1 MSASPFL
8 SDEWFTRVDALIAAA
23 GDLQI
28 PPAMKAAE
36 INVTVASPTGNV
48 ELFLKDGLFTRG
60 HRARAVTTLTLP
72 SALARKIFIDGDAA
86 AGVQAFL
93 TGEIKAEGDLAT
105 LVAMQTVEPSAAQ
118 EALRKQIAA
127 ITSP

>member
-60 HRARAVTTLTLP
+60 HRAGAVTTLTLS

-105 LVAMQTVEPSAAQ
+105 LVAMQTVEPSVAQ

-127 ITSP
+127 ITAA

>member
-1 MSASPFL
+1 MSAPFL
-8 SDEWFTRVDALIAAA
+8 SDEWFSRVDALIAAA

-36 INVTVASPTGNV
+36 VNVTVTSPTGDV
-48 ELFLKDGLFTRG
+48 ELFLQDGLFTRG
-60 HRARAVTTLTLP
+60 HRPRAVTTLTL
-72 SALARKIFIDGDAA
+72 SVALARKIFIDGDAA

-93 TGEIKAEGDLAT
+93 SGEIKAEGDLAT

-127 ITSP
+127 ITAA